1 VEIVEEEQMDVIE
14 IGNEKFLL
22 FDFNGRYYC
31 ESNIFMQQLRTLLPR
46 RVTRFGKDRYSRFKD
61 KYAGHEKNCTYNAN
75 EMRTK
80 SKKRKTNSK
89 FITKAVFWP
98 TTGLEFFLRG
108 VDDLTPEEI
117 SRMKQYFRLNRAASR
132 QEVAPL
138 RVLTTV
144 SQVVCL

>member
-1 VEIVEEEQMDVIE
+1 MDVIE

-31 ESNIFMQQLRTLLPR
+31 ESNIFM
-46 RVTRFGKDRYSRFKD
+46 
-61 KYAGHEKNCTYNAN
+61 HEV
-75 EMRTK
+75 R
-80 SKKRKTNSK
+80 
-89 FITKAVFWP
+89 P